1 MDHKYMKV
9 DISFVIPAYNCEKYL
24 KECVESIINQNV
36 DSYEILIINDGS
48 TDNTLNVAKELM
60 EKYSNVVKIH
70 CQKNKGAAAAR
81 NVGLDAALGKY
92 IVFIDSDDML
102 HGSTL
107 NDCISKIVTEN
118 VDILLANISTYTNGK
133 IKKNETCLEEVCI
146 RSEVLKY
153 ISSLPKFPGS
163 SCSKI
168 FKKDFLR
175 KNNIIFTENIV
186 NEDIDFMLKCFRK
199 AQIIYHADCSWY
211 LYRQNVQGSVTN
223 VVSPKICDDMF
234 KVIDECLKTS
244 NENEVVYLK
253 KILCYEYSTLFF
265 YYSRLKLN
273 DKFLLKKNFKENK
286 YLLLARNLKEK
297 AIYIMYSILGL
308 EFTAKLVSKLYV
320 IKSRFENLE
329 RNK

>member
-92 IVFIDSDDML
+92 IVFIDSDDM
-102 HGSTL
+102 
-107 NDCISKIVTEN
+107 
-118 VDILLANISTYTNGK
+118 LLANISTYTNGK

-253 KILCYEYSTLFF
+253 RILCYEYSTLFF